1 MRYPVFL
8 INLDR
13 QPGRLRFMQQQF
25 SVLGIAP
32 IRITAT
38 NGRDPD
44 ERARSCAAPYAQLS
58 PGEIGCFESHRRLW
72 QRMVDENIP
81 AALVVEDDVILASDF
96 AELDFPDIG
105 ADVIKIDAGIGSL
118 SWYGTASQPVT
129 GTRSLRRLLG
139 TEFSTGCYFITVAGA
154 RKLLVRSRNYIDPV
168 DRFMFDQ
175 TSRAFWAMK
184 VWKLVPAAARQQQD
198 VTGTANSLEA
208 EIADSISGGRDKG
221 IEVTA
226 GKDFWSQQRL
236 RLHRLLH
243 LDLRRFREDRKRRN
257 LERFRRR
264 EPVEEMFI
272 AFESP
277 SLGHVKSA
285 RLGAVGD

>member
-13 QPGRLRFMQQQF
+13 QPGRLRFMQQQL
-25 SVLGIAP
+25 SALGVTP
-32 IRITAT
+32 IRIPAT

-44 ERARSCAAPYAQLS
+44 ERSRSCAASYAQLS

-72 QRMVDENIP
+72 QRIVDEGIP
-81 AALVVEDDVILASDF
+81 AAFVIEDDVILASDF
-96 AELDFPDIG
+96 AELDFPEIDADI
-105 ADVIKIDAGIGSL
+105 IKIDAGIGSL
-118 SWYGTASQPVT
+118 SWYGTLSKPVT
-129 GTRSLRRLLG
+129 EMRSLRRLLG
-139 TEFSTGCYFITVAGA
+139 TEFSTGCYFITAAGA
-154 RKLLVRSRNYIDPV
+154 RKLLARSRKYIDPV

-198 VTGTANSLEA
+198 ISVAASTLDE

-221 IEVTA
+221 IEISA

-236 RLHRLLH
+236 RLHRVLH
-243 LDLRRFREDRKRRN
+243 LDLRRFREERKRRN
-257 LERFRRR
+257 LEHFRRQ
-264 EPVEEMFI
+264 ELVEKTFI
-272 AFESP
+272 PFESP
-277 SLGHVKSA
+277 NTEHVDSA
-285 RLGAVGD
+285 RAIRQ